1 MSLSNRCFVM
11 LVLLLAVCMAN
22 AEDQE
27 VMAASSSISGLA
39 DKLGSTDQHEAA
51 ITGLVLRAKT
61 EQSALLPLIEYAC
74 LPQHDQS
81 GVYSSQYVRP
91 VIQAL
96 LDFIGFSDLQPG
108 PLHALVEQTL
118 ACEQR
123 QGYWHHRLA
132 AVLEAVSKKQRLVDA
147 DTLSVAS
154 YANRLVG
161 QLRQNPDVRDS
172 SIGFYHS
179 MFDHWSA
186 AQWLPD
192 TAMQFVKD
200 SFSIP
205 TRYRRDYALL
215 RIIRQQLIFDA
226 ARSEQLLWHVAREH
240 EKSDFRGRVLNALT
254 DWYIRA
260 KKTAHGAGL
269 VQDYCATVEGDTLI
283 KQCSDALS
291 SLAIQL
297 DSQARSQAQSQAKL
311 RKSVFSRLDEAGQRK
326 VLEAQVSHFGDIVSQ
341 RALSADEIQ
350 QLLRL
355 EQQSRQLR
363 TASRT
368 VSPVGVLLREKRLHG
383 LDDQTL
389 ETLLRTYM
397 QYPDFYKNLHELRN
411 LFVDSRRALKKQPG
425 NGQAVFSDD
434 LIHDLL
440 VMTLDDQTPA
450 SRKLRLPV
458 LETLAYN
465 RVLTPDNMLLA
476 VQLAIG
482 ELDQRDNGG
491 LLRAVLV
498 SLPDDDSISRY
509 QPVMALLRNDLVNW
523 RGSLSGLALDAILR
537 HAGQQGLD
545 QLEFMYSLF
554 EDKTFDEQVRLEVLR
569 RITLQDAAGVAQR
582 LLPRYQTFSL
592 AMQQA
597 IWQRLDAGSRRYGIT
612 VDQAMLRQGTQDEDY
627 SIHHTAWAMLARQG
641 VRTPFLVRMENS
653 LYRNA
658 LLFDL
663 TLYAYPVVLL
673 AGFFLMRTGRKR
685 RERGEVLSGWEI
697 AMGILFAI
705 LAALAGVVIVFLF
718 GMSHGGSPYVEAATT
733 LWVVLGIYLVFMLAL
748 RPAAKLP
755 S

>member
-1 MSLSNRCFVM
+1 M

-27 VMAASSSISGLA
+27 VMAASSFSGLV
-39 DKLGSTDQHEAA
+39 DKLGSADQHEAA

-81 GVYSSQYVRP
+81 GVNSSQYVRP

-186 AQWLPD
+186 VQWLPD

-205 TRYRRDYALL
+205 TRYQRDYALL

-240 EKSDFRGRVLNALT
+240 EKSDFRGRALNALT

-260 KKTAHGAGL
+260 EKRTAHGAGL
-269 VQDYCATVEGDTLI
+269 VQDYCATVEDDTLI

-297 DSQARSQAQSQAKL
+297 DSQAQSQAKL
-311 RKSVFSRLDEAGQRK
+311 RKSMFSGLDEAGKRK
-326 VLEAQVSHFGDIVSQ
+326 VLDAQVRQFGDIVSQ
-341 RALSADEIQ
+341 RALDADEIQ

-368 VSPVGVLLREKRLHG
+368 VSPVGILLREKRLHG

-411 LFVDSRRALKKQPG
+411 LFVDSDSRRALQKQPG
-425 NGQAVFSDD
+425 DGQAVFSDD

-465 RVLTPDNMLLA
+465 RVFTPDNMLLA

-482 ELDQRDNGG
+482 ELDQHDNGG

-509 QPVMALLRNDLVNW
+509 QPVIALLKKDLVNS

-569 RITLQDAAGVAQR
+569 RIALQDAAGVAQR

-592 AMQQA
+592 ALQQA
-597 IWQRLDAGSRRYGIT
+597 IWHRLAAGSRQHSIT
-612 VDQAMLRQGTQDEDY
+612 VDQAMLRQGTQNEDY
-627 SIHHTAWAMLARQG
+627 DIRHAAWAMLARQG

-658 LLFDL
+658 LLFNL
-663 TLYAYPVVLL
+663 TLYTYPVVLL
-673 AGFFLMRTGRKR
+673 AGFFLMRPGRKR
-685 RERGEVLSGWEI
+685 RERGEVLSGWKI

-748 RPAAKLP
+748 RPDAKLP